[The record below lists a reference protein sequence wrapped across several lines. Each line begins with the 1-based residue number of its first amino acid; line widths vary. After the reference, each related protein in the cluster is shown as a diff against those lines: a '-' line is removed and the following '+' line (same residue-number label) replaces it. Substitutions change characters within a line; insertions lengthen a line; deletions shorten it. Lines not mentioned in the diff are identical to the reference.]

1 MRCSCGKCSGNLWQT
16 GHKKGETE
24 TVMAENRSTESKGT
38 APALSELL
46 MQTMWADDND
56 LAAFC
61 YRYIDDHLMD
71 YLKAHWKGESR
82 IGVEYG
88 TAQSEIDKQ
97 HSLVFAGSI
106 YDSANQFGAEVREKM
121 AEFILDRGLK
131 EEEINWPVQWI
142 RIDTIGQTEIRDAIE
157 QHMDDFFKNHFYID
171 LLDKKYPN
179 PDRPTPT
186 EQAVAAR
193 RSQIGWLTPEK
204 KHPVRRVLGW
214 IVTFLLGCNTA
225 AAVLAQFFGTDLQKW
240 LQEVCYKGLVRM
252 NARAAADII
261 DSCIE
266 NLLLSGNFI
275 LLFGR
280 GSVGSWI
287 TFAVTAGLFL
297 LFLLRM
303 IASGRKHR
311 RLEAERQEKIRKL
324 NEEINT
330 ILASPEYSAE
340 TEHRRAVREYYPKMM
355 AAFYAARRAEYRQGV
370 IRTDI

>member
-1 MRCSCGKCSGNLWQT
+1 
-16 GHKKGETE
+16 
-24 TVMAENRSTESKGT
+24 MAENRSTESKGT

-46 MQTMWADDND
+46 MQTEWADEDD
-56 LAAFC
+56 VAAFC
-61 YRYIDDHLMD
+61 YRYIYENLLDFLR
-71 YLKAHWKGESR
+71 ANWKDESR

-88 TAQSEIDKQ
+88 TTQAEIDKK
-97 HSLVFAGSI
+97 HSMVFIGNI
-106 YDSANQFGAEVREKM
+106 YDSANKFGAEVREKM
-121 AEFILDRGLK
+121 AEFILDHGLK
-131 EEEINWPVQWI
+131 EEINWPVQWI
-142 RIDTIGQTEIRDAIE
+142 QIDTIRRSEIKNAID
-157 QHMDDFFKNHFYID
+157 QNIDDYYKDRFYID
-171 LLDKKYPN
+171 LLNTKYPN
-179 PDRPTPT
+179 PDRPTAL

-204 KHPVRRVLGW
+204 KHPIRRAFGW
-214 IVTFLLGCNTA
+214 ILTFLFGLNTA

-370 IRTDI
+370 IRTEI

>member
-46 MQTMWADDND
+46 MQTEWADEDD
-56 LAAFC
+56 VAAFC
-61 YRYIDDHLMD
+61 YRYIYENLLDFLR
-71 YLKAHWKGESR
+71 ANWKDESR

-88 TAQSEIDKQ
+88 TTQAEIDKK
-97 HSLVFAGSI
+97 HSMVFIGNI
-106 YDSANQFGAEVREKM
+106 YDSANKFGAEVREKM
-121 AEFILDRGLK
+121 AEFILDHGLK

-142 RIDTIGQTEIRDAIE
+142 QIDTIRRSEIKNAID
-157 QHMDDFFKNHFYID
+157 QNIDDYYKDRFYID
-171 LLDKKYPN
+171 LLNTKYPN

-204 KHPVRRVLGW
+204 KHPIRRALGW

-370 IRTDI
+370 IRTEI